1 MKQIRTAFS
10 ACALVRRAL
19 ALVLA
24 LVMCAGWALGE
35 EDPSSL
41 RLREMFST
49 QKESVTWNAMSDV
62 PTAAEYLL
70 LHADKENYVGE
81 EIPGTV
87 EAREDMVASLRA
99 TVEQS
104 AFYALH
110 WTYRSDS
117 TADLYAAV
125 AVDGIVPYQEAS
137 TARFRWQWEEAM
149 APERNAIGDDTRPQQ
164 QRTSDTAC
172 DYLTNPDGFVQ
183 GPLKIYLEAGEH
195 EIRLDFVSQ
204 PVEILSFALTAPEHP
219 LSYEETLSTAIDAGM
234 ELVQECVT
242 FEAEDHMTAKN
253 SGQIQRAFS
262 DDPLSTPFEMGYKRL
277 NTMGGG
283 NWASGGQMVKWTF
296 SVPEDG
302 LYPISLRAATATDQL
317 PVYRSVRI
325 DGKLPFAEAAS
336 CQIPYLEELQLYTLP
351 WLFPLT
357 AGEHTITLTVEIG
370 EFYPVIQALRAINDD
385 MSRLMLD
392 IVMLVGTNPDP
403 NYDYDIEK
411 GIPDILD
418 QLQSM
423 SDAILKQCSALNIV
437 CGGTSLAE
445 NSLRQNAELLLVIV
459 RNYQRIQNNIT
470 DITSIQTNLSLWE
483 ENLCSQPLQIDKFL
497 VGALE
502 NEKDTMAASAWQKAE
517 AMLYNFMLSFYK
529 DYDQV
534 GGRASDK
541 DAIVLD
547 VWASMSIEE
556 ADVLKTLCDGSFTAQ
571 TGVTINLNIMPAGQL
586 NAGAVNALLLA
597 IVSGNAPDIALG
609 VSTGTPVELA
619 IRDAVVDLSKL
630 PGYEE
635 LIAEFPQ
642 NTLRANTFMGGVYG
656 IPERLGFT
664 VMFYRKDILSALG
677 LPLPETWQEV
687 YEDILPVLYQN
698 SLEMYIPHAY
708 DMFLYQHGGAYY
720 SDDGLTTTLDDPVCY
735 QAFKSMVELYTKY
748 AVPYTTNFYNRFRT
762 GELPIG
768 IGTFG
773 DYMSLTVGAGNLSG
787 KWGIAPVPGVK
798 REDGSISHATS
809 GSVTSSAVMMT
820 ACEEQEAGWEF
831 LKWWL
836 SSQTQAAFAQEVETR
851 IGTGSRVATANSVAF
866 QQLSWPAE
874 DLGVILSTREN
885 AIENPGVL
893 GGYYVARHI
902 TNAWN
907 AVITDADQAV
917 IRDEFEHAIEM
928 IQIEMDNKQAEYE
941 HLLQ

>member
-1 MKQIRTAFS
+1 MKQIQTAFF
-10 ACALVRRAL
+10 ARALLRRASAL
-19 ALVLA
+19 ALSLA
-24 LVMCAGWALGE
+24 MCAGCALGE

-49 QKESVTWNAMSDV
+49 QKESVTWDALSDV
-62 PTAAEYLL
+62 PTATEYLL
-70 LHADKENYVGE
+70 AHADKADYTGE
-81 EIPGTV
+81 DVPGTV
-87 EAREDMVASLRA
+87 EVQEDMAVSLRV
-99 TVEQS
+99 TVTES
-104 AFYALH
+104 ALYTLR
-110 WTYRSDS
+110 WIYRSAS
-117 TADLYAAV
+117 PADLYAAV
-125 AVDGIVPYQEAS
+125 KVDGLVPYQEAS
-137 TARFRWQWEEAM
+137 TARFRWQWEEAT
-149 APERNAIGDDTRPQQ
+149 APERNANGDDTRPQQ
-164 QRTSDTAC
+164 QRASDTASAF
-172 DYLTNPDGFVQ
+172 LTNPDGFVQ

-204 PVEILSFALTAPEHP
+204 PVEILSFALAAPEQP
-219 LSYEETLSTAIDAGM
+219 LSYEETLSAAVDTGL
-234 ELVQECVT
+234 ELVQECVV
-242 FEAEDHMTAKN
+242 FEAEDHVTAKN

-262 DDPLSTPFEMGYKRL
+262 EDPLSTPFEMGYKRL
-277 NTMGGG
+277 NTFGGG
-283 NWASGGQMVKWTF
+283 NWASGGQLVEWTF

-317 PVYRSVRI
+317 PVYRSIRI
-325 DGKLPFAEAAS
+325 DGLLPFAEAAA
-336 CQIPYLEELQLYTLP
+336 CQIPYLEELRLYTLP

-370 EFYPVIQALRAINDD
+370 AFYPVIQALRAINDD

-418 QLQSM
+418 QLQGM
-423 SDAILKQCSALNIV
+423 SDAILEQCSALNAV

-445 NSLRQNAELLLVIV
+445 NSLRQNAELLLVIA
-459 RNYQRIQNNIT
+459 RNYERIQNNIT

-483 ENLCSQPLQIDKFL
+483 ENLRSQPLQIDKFL
-497 VGALE
+497 VGARE
-502 NEKDTMAASAWQKAE
+502 NEDDLMASSVWQKAE
-517 AMLYNFMLSFYK
+517 AMLYNFMISFYK

-534 GGRASDK
+534 GGRASGK
-541 DAIVLD
+541 DTIVLD

-556 ADVLKTLCDGSFTAQ
+556 ADVLKTLCDGTFTAQ
-571 TGVTINLNIMPAGQL
+571 TGVAINLNIMPAGQL

-642 NTLRANTFMGGVYG
+642 NTLRANTFMDGVYG

-687 YEDILPVLYQN
+687 YENILPVLYQN
-698 SLEMYIPHAY
+698 SLEMYIPHTY

-720 SDDGLTTTLDDPVCY
+720 SEDGLTTTLDDPLCY

-768 IGTFG
+768 IGTFS

-836 SSQTQAAFAQEVETR
+836 SSQTQTAFAQEVETR
-851 IGTGSRVATANSVAF
+851 IGTGSRVATANNEAF

-874 DLGVILSTREN
+874 DLEVILSTREN

-907 AVITDADQAV
+907 AVITDVDQAI

-941 HLLQ
+941 HLLE